1 MPVEVSVDADD
12 SRLDVRRP
20 VAARNTLFALL
31 IATWALAFWSP
42 LRNVVTLC
50 MGSEEYSYILLI
62 PVMVLG
68 LFYVEQRTVF
78 QHLHYSLGAGT
89 LAILGGLS
97 VAGAGAV
104 LSSQFSADTRL
115 SLEILG
121 LVIIWIGSF
130 ILCYGTGASR
140 AGLFALLFSL
150 LLVPLP
156 ETVMAKPIALIQHS
170 SADVTGLL
178 FTLTGVPA
186 FREGLTFSLPRLS
199 FVVATECSGI
209 HSSIALFIASILVGH
224 FYFKPGWKRPLL
236 VLLVFPIISFTNG
249 LRMFILATLAIYV
262 DMSFFHGN
270 LHHRGGSLFFA
281 LALVILAVVTR
292 LLRGRW
298 RLKSSASPAKVEA
311 VEV

>member
-1 MPVEVSVDADD
+1 MPVEVSIHSD
-12 SRLDVRRP
+12 SSRVGVRGP

-31 IATWALAFWSP
+31 MAASAVAFWSP
-42 LRNVVTLC
+42 LRNLVTLC

-68 LFYVEQRTVF
+68 LFYLEQRIIF
-78 QHLHYSLGAGT
+78 KHLHYSVGAGT
-89 LAILGGLS
+89 LVIVAGLS

-104 LSSQFSADTRL
+104 LSSQFSANSRL
-115 SLEILG
+115 SLEMLG

-130 ILCYGTGASR
+130 VLCYGMGAAR

-156 ETVMAKPIALIQHS
+156 EIMMAKPIELIQHA

-178 FTLTGVPA
+178 FLLGGVPV
-186 FREGLTFSLPRLS
+186 FRDGLTFSLPRLS

-249 LRMFILATLAIYV
+249 FRMFALATLAVYV

-281 LALVILAVVTR
+281 LALVILAGVTK

-298 RLKSSASPAKVEA
+298 RLRSAASPAKVEA
-311 VEV
+311 VA

>member
-1 MPVEVSVDADD
+1 MPVEVSIHSDE
-12 SRLDVRRP
+12 SRVDVRRRV
-20 VAARNTLFALL
+20 VARDALFALL
-31 IATWALAFWSP
+31 MASSAAAFWAP
-42 LRNVVTLC
+42 LRSLVTLC

-68 LFYVEQRTVF
+68 LFYLEHGTVF
-78 QHLHYSLGAGT
+78 KHLDYSVGAGT
-89 LAILGGLS
+89 LVILGGIS

-104 LSSQFSADTRL
+104 LSSQFSANSRL
-115 SLEILG
+115 SLEMLG

-130 ILCYGTGASR
+130 VLCYGMGAAR

-156 ETVMAKPIALIQHS
+156 EVVMAQPIALIQHA

-178 FTLTGVPA
+178 FLLGGVPV
-186 FREGLTFSLPRLS
+186 FRDGLTFSLPRLS

-249 LRMFILATLAIYV
+249 FRMFALATLAVYV
-262 DMSFFHGN
+262 NMSFFHGN
-270 LHHRGGSLFFA
+270 LHHRGGSLFFV
-281 LALVILAVVTR
+281 LALVILAVVTK

-298 RLKSSASPAKVEA
+298 RLRSAASPAKVEA
-311 VEV
+311 VA